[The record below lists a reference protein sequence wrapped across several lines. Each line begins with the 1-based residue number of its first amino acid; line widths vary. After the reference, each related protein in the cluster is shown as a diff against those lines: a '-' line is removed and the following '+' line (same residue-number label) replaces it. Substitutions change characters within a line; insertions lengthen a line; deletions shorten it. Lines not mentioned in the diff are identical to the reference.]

1 MALHA
6 HPALAGLEGKVPP
19 LRGQWFQFQP
29 WRCQSLTPL
38 QRIESPW
45 LSHQG
50 VGLIGPAAVG
60 IAGDGVQN
68 GYPIKTAM
76 AGVMAKLLGHA
87 AAERVVGAAD
97 QGGSALMA

>member
-6 HPALAGLEGKVPP
+6 HPALTSLEGKVPP
-19 LRGQWFQFQP
+19 LGGQWFQFQS
-29 WRCQSLTPL
+29 WGCQSLPPL

-50 VGLIGPAAVG
+50 VGLIGPAALG

-68 GYPIKTAM
+68 GHPIKTGM
-76 AGVMAKLLGHA
+76 AGAMAKLLGHP
-87 AAERVVGAAD
+87 AAESIAGAAD